1 MINEIKIRNFKL
13 FESLV
18 TFGNLRALNILTGIN
33 GRGKSSF
40 LQSMLLMNQS
50 ILANE
55 NTKSL
60 VLSGENINVGVV
72 EDAKNCN
79 NSITETIQFI
89 FTNQDGVFD
98 YEFLPIGRSD
108 SMVVISR
115 LSGQVDRLRQPVEA
129 DGKDEWLNLM
139 PSQLEKALPLGC
151 TFRDLQFIS
160 ASRIEPRSRYE
171 AGPTHRVKPD
181 ATNSVCVL
189 YNHKEDTVSEAYLD
203 ALEEVLPSWKHM
215 IIAGDI
221 SLGGQV
227 EWWLT
232 KMFGETKVDAR
243 YFKEVE
249 AYTLQFKTMDRQGLF
264 KPTNVGYGYS
274 YVLPVLIAGLI
285 AREGDILIIEN
296 PEAHLHP
303 QGQSMIAK
311 FLACVAMSGVQVF
324 IETHSEHILNSIR
337 VLMRQ
342 ETLTPDDVSVKY
354 FLDSDKYFEEIII
367 DERGAVKN
375 WQKGFFDQEERDL
388 DILLS

>member
-1 MINEIKIRNFKL
+1 MINEIKITNFKL
-13 FESLV
+13 FEKQV
-18 TFGNLRALNILTGIN
+18 TFGNLRALNLLTGIN

-50 ILANE
+50 ITKNE

-60 VLSGENINVGVV
+60 VLKGENINVGTV
-72 EDAKNCN
+72 EDAKNSN
-79 NSITETIQFI
+79 NSISERISFVFENVEGIYNYDFAPMDRGDDLIPISGFRGEFKDFTIEASEVQEWYNFI
-89 FTNQDGVFD
+89 PSSVGELCD
-98 YEFLPIGRSD
+98 IG
-108 SMVVISR
+108 
-115 LSGQVDRLRQPVEA
+115 
-129 DGKDEWLNLM
+129 K
-139 PSQLEKALPLGC
+139 
-151 TFRDLQFIS
+151 TFRNLQYI
-160 ASRIEPRSRYE
+160 AANRIEPRLSYE
-171 AGPTHRVKPD
+171 SDTPHRVKPD

-189 YNHKEDTVSEAYLD
+189 YNHKEDTVREAYLD
-203 ALEEVLPSWKHM
+203 ALEEVLPSWKHKVY
-215 IIAGDI
+215 AGDI
-221 SLGGQV
+221 SLLGQV

-232 KMFGETKVDAR
+232 KMFGETKVDPK
-243 YFKEVE
+243 YYKEVE
-249 AYTLQFKTMDRQGLF
+249 VYTMQFKTLNRQGMF

-274 YVLPVLIAGLI
+274 YVLPILVAGLI
-285 AREGDILIIEN
+285 AQEGDVLIIEN

-311 FLACVAMSGVQVF
+311 FLATVAMSGVQVF

-342 ETLTPDDVSVKY
+342 ETLTPEDVSVKY
-354 FLDSDKYFEEIII
+354 FLDSDRYFEEIII

>member
-1 MINEIKIRNFKL
+1 MINEIKIKNFKL
-13 FESLV
+13 FEEQV
-18 TFGNLRALNILTGIN
+18 AFGNLRALNLLTGIN

-50 ILANE
+50 IRANE

-60 VLSGENINVGVV
+60 VLKGDNINIGTTD
-72 EDAKNCN
+72 DAKNSN
-79 NSITETIQFI
+79 NSITEPIV
-89 FTNQDGVFD
+89 FTFYNHDGE
-98 YEFLPIGRSD
+98 YEYSFASQGKNDGMIPIGMFKGNLKHMR
-108 SMVVISR
+108 I
-115 LSGQVDRLRQPVEA
+115 EA
-129 DGKDEWLNLM
+129 DIKDEWYNFM
-139 PSQLEKALPLGC
+139 PIRLEKNLPLGR
-151 TFRDLQFIS
+151 TFKDLQFIS
-160 ASRIEPRSRYE
+160 AGRIEPQSRYE
-171 AGPTHRVKPD
+171 AGPTDRVIPI
-181 ATNSVCVL
+181 ASNFVCVL
-189 YNHKEDTVSEAYLD
+189 CNHKEDTVRDMYLD
-203 ALEEVLPSWKHM
+203 ALEEVLPSWKHKVD
-215 IIAGDI
+215 AGDI
-221 SLGGQV
+221 SLEGQV

-243 YFKEVE
+243 YVKDVE
-249 AYTLQFKTMDRQGLF
+249 LYTLQFKTQDRQGWF

-274 YVLPVLIAGLI
+274 YVLPVLVAGLI
-285 AREGDILIIEN
+285 AQEGDILIIEN

-311 FLACVAMSGVQVF
+311 FLACVALSGVQVF

-354 FLDSDKYFEEIII
+354 FLDSDNYFEEIII